1 MMTELITIENI
12 VKKIVGG
19 DCKFK
24 LDIVRKTFMV
34 ETEKPIPEDQVEQ
47 ICRDVYA
54 FVSLRNF
61 KGNVIF
67 FVY

>member
-34 ETEKPIPEDQVEQ
+34 ETEKPIPED
-47 ICRDVYA
+47 
-54 FVSLRNF
+54 
-61 KGNVIF
+61 
-67 FVY
+67 